1 MVNIGNDSKLLK
13 YFRKRHL
20 EPATQKL
27 YIAAFQ
33 AYHQATGLTPTQ
45 AFIEADDEEE
55 QGIRLNRRKIIDN
68 LDNFEEYLE
77 EKYKENTL
85 KSYLSIIKSFYKF
98 NRIQVP
104 ETIRRPPNPT
114 PEQSLEQLPNLDD
127 IKKAISF
134 SDIKYQALI
143 VLLASSGM
151 RQGDARTITL
161 KHLINSL
168 KEYAKINVNDLVDI
182 EEIRY
187 KLPEKI
193 GPIRWDKWMQ
203 KKRRYYTTYSTP
215 ESLEF
220 ILKYLEAQPPE
231 DYSDD
236 TYLFRSSR
244 TNAFLTRNAFNEY
257 FEKLDRR
264 CKFPSRPGELI
275 FFRPHNLRRW
285 FGNQL
290 KKTELGYTDTRHLMG
305 HLIRDPTGRAYLKPD
320 FGHLRTLYYKNMNE
334 VTIFGKVE
342 VHNITDEKVMK
353 VEAENIKLKNEV
365 EIVAKEKNDLA
376 EKLEMLSRR
385 VDLMEK
391 LEEDKEY
398 KERHL

>member
-1 MVNIGNDSKLLK
+1 MVNIGNDNKLLK

-20 EPATQKL
+20 EPSTKKL
-27 YIAAFQ
+27 YLCAFQ
-33 AYHQATGLTPTQ
+33 AYHQVTGLTPTQ

-55 QGIRLNRRKIIDN
+55 QGIRLNRRKIIDH

-77 EKYKENTL
+77 DNYKERTL
-85 KSYLSIIKSFYKF
+85 KIYLTIIKSFYRF

-114 PEQSLEQLPNLDD
+114 PEQSLEQLPNLND
-127 IKKAISF
+127 IKTAIKF
-134 SDIKYQALI
+134 SDIKYQTLI
-143 VLLASSGM
+143 ILLASSGM
-151 RQGDARTITL
+151 RQGDARTLTL
-161 KHLINSL
+161 KHLTNSL
-168 KEYAKINVNDLVDI
+168 KDYAKIRVNDLVDI
-182 EEIRY
+182 EEVRY
-187 KLPEKI
+187 KLPETI

-215 ESLEF
+215 ESLEY
-220 ILKYLEAQPPE
+220 ILKYLEAHPPKE
-231 DYSDD
+231 YADD

-244 TNAFLTRNAFNEY
+244 TNGFLTRNAFNEY

-264 CKFPSRPGELI
+264 CQFPSRKGELI

-320 FGHLRTLYYKNMNE
+320 FEHLRTLYYNNMNE
-334 VTIFGKVE
+334 VTIFGRVE
-342 VHNITDEKVMK
+342 VHNITDKRVNELTKESEKKDEKIATLEKKIEEMNDRNKLIDKKLNRILSNKTV
-353 VEAENIKLKNEV
+353 VEELNK
-365 EIVAKEKNDLA
+365 
-376 EKLEMLSRR
+376 M
-385 VDLMEK
+385 
-391 LEEDKEY
+391 
-398 KERHL
+398 